1 MTPPGAPTDRAALKR
16 QIEQLGLGEGMDV
29 LVHSSLRRLP
39 AEVRQAETVIDV
51 LMDIL
56 TPSGTLMMPTH
67 TWSRVWP
74 DQPVFDVLH
83 TPSCVGALTEAF
95 RKRPGVLRSL
105 HPTHSVAAL
114 GARAEHY
121 TAGQL
126 DVTTACGPDSPYM
139 RLCRREGH
147 ILLLGVTMMNNTTL
161 HALEEEADLTFL
173 WHDAPTLQAVVI
185 DADGRR
191 HRMDVRGFSDVRR
204 RYAFWI
210 DLEHVLVDAGAL
222 RVGRVGNGLSRL
234 IQAAPMREIVLPIL
248 REHPDWL
255 YLPPKEH

>member
-1 MTPPGAPTDRAALKR
+1 MSRAAGSTGREALQR
-16 QIEQLGLGEGMDV
+16 QIEQLGLREGMDV

-39 AEVRQAETVIDV
+39 PDVRQAETVIDV
-51 LMDIL
+51 LLEIL
-56 TPSGTLMMPTH
+56 TPSGTLMMPAH
-67 TWSRVWP
+67 SWSRVGT

-95 RKRPGVLRSL
+95 RQRAGVVRSL

-121 TAGQL
+121 TSGQL
-126 DVTTACGPDSPYM
+126 EANTACGPDSPYM
-139 RLCRREGH
+139 RLCTGGGH

-173 WHDAPTLQAVVI
+173 WHDAPRLRAVVI
-185 DADGRR
+185 DAEGRR
-191 HRMDVRGFSDVRR
+191 HRMDVRGFSDARR
-204 RYAFWI
+204 RYAFWV
-210 DLEHVLVDAGAL
+210 DLEHVLAEAGAM
-222 RVGRVGNGLSRL
+222 RIGRVGNGLSRL
-234 IQAAPMREIVLPIL
+234 IEAGAMREIVLPIL

-255 YLPPKEH
+255 YLPAKEG